1 MIFLKNCSIEQR
13 KDSHYF
19 SCKIQDKTHF
29 TILSRKDCDMIAFET
44 VQNAARMLK
53 ERIIHTPL
61 MHSPSLS
68 RMFGGEIYLKLEN
81 LQKTGSFKIRGA
93 TYSILINK
101 NKIGSGGVVTA
112 SAGNHAQG
120 VALAARLAG
129 IPATI
134 VMPEWASISK
144 QEGTREYGGE
154 VIIKGKSL
162 GESLKKAQEL
172 ARKDRTFIHPFE
184 DMDIITGQGTIALE
198 IMEDLEDI
206 DMVFVPVGGGGIISG
221 IAAAIK
227 SVRPKVK
234 IIGVQSAA
242 CPSAYE
248 SYHKGKITTVFSKHS
263 IADGIS
269 VKQVGALNFDIIQK
283 CVDDMVLVD
292 EDQIAAAILLLLE
305 RKKIL
310 AEGAGAVSLAA
321 LLSGSVKI
329 PEKSRIVLII
339 SGGNVDSSLLGRIV
353 NQGLVKHGRI
363 MRLRVQL
370 PDTPGSLAQL
380 LILISG
386 LKANVLHIFHDRNA
400 RNLPIYV
407 TRVDL
412 DIETRGPDHI
422 EEIDKNLKAAGYE
435 LESR

>member
-1 MIFLKNCSIEQR
+1 MV
-13 KDSHYF
+13 
-19 SCKIQDKTHF
+19 T
-29 TILSRKDCDMIAFET
+29 FEM
-44 VQNAARMLK
+44 VQNAAKMLGGSVL
-53 ERIIHTPL
+53 RTPL
-61 MHSPSLS
+61 IHSPSLS

-93 TYSILINK
+93 TYSILLNK
-101 NKIGSGGVVTA
+101 DKIAPGGVVTA

-120 VALAARLAG
+120 VALAARLAR

-144 QEGTREYGGE
+144 QEATREYGGE
-154 VIIKGKSL
+154 VIIEGRSL

-172 ARKDRTFIHPFE
+172 AQKDKTFIHPFE
-184 DMDIITGQGTIALE
+184 NKDIITGQGTIAIE
-198 IMEDLEDI
+198 ILEDLENV
-206 DMVFVPVGGGGIISG
+206 DMILVPVGGGGIISG
-221 IAAAIK
+221 IAATIK
-227 SVRPKVK
+227 SSHPKVK
-234 IIGVQSAA
+234 VIGVQSAA

-248 SYHKGKITTVFSKHS
+248 SYLKGKITKVFSEYS

-269 VKQVGALNFDIIQK
+269 VKQVGALNFDIIRK
-283 CVDDMVLVD
+283 YVDDMVLVE

-321 LLSGSVKI
+321 LLNGSVTI
-329 PEKSRIVLII
+329 PQNRRAVLII
-339 SGGNVDSSLLGRIV
+339 SGGNVDSSLLGRIL

-363 MRLRVQL
+363 MRLRVRL

-422 EEIDKNLKAAGYE
+422 EDITRNLKTAGYE
-435 LESR
+435 LEPR

>member
-1 MIFLKNCSIEQR
+1 
-13 KDSHYF
+13 
-19 SCKIQDKTHF
+19 
-29 TILSRKDCDMIAFET
+29 MIAFET
-44 VQNAARMLK
+44 IQNAAKLLR

-61 MHSPSLS
+61 IHSPSLS

-93 TYSILINK
+93 SYSILINK
-101 NKIGSGGVVTA
+101 NKIGPGGVVTA

-154 VIIKGKSL
+154 VIIEGKNL
-162 GESLKKAQEL
+162 GESLQKAQEL
-172 ARKDRTFIHPFE
+172 ARKDKTFIHPFE
-184 DMDIITGQGTIALE
+184 DMDIIAGQGTIALE
-198 IMEDLEDI
+198 IMQDLEDI
-206 DMVFVPVGGGGIISG
+206 DMVLVPVGGGGIISG

-227 SVRPKVK
+227 SVRPEVK

-248 SYHKGKITTVFSKHS
+248 SYRKGKITTVFSKYS

-283 CVDDMVLVD
+283 YVDDMVLVE

-329 PEKSRIVLII
+329 SEKSRIVLII
-339 SGGNVDSSLLGRIV
+339 SGGNVDSSVLGRIV

-363 MRLRVQL
+363 MRLRVLL
-370 PDTPGSLAQL
+370 PDTPGSLARL
-380 LILISG
+380 LKLISV

-422 EEIDKNLKAAGYE
+422 EEIDRSLKGAGYE
-435 LESR
+435 LEPR